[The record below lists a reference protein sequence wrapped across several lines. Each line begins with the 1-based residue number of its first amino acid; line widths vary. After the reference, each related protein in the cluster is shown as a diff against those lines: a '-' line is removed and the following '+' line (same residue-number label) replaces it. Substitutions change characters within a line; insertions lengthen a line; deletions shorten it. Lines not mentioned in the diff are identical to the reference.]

1 MIWIAFKLLTELVK
15 AEFSVLLNNIN
26 YQLFARL
33 NMEKYIKIIISFLF
47 VTGIIILPS
56 FQGVIADGLFEEN
69 LPPATVGDREASLY
83 TKISPPILT
92 SDTMQNAFFQLRLF
106 DSKTG
111 NNITNV
117 NYFLTISKGDKLLL
131 RELFYSKDG
140 PLTLK
145 FEPKQGPITVYGST
159 EPFLGGWTSETGQLT
174 ISGPALTEGGLYHFG
189 VEIFGIDNVRNI
201 FVPENA
207 PRFDSYLSIG
217 DVSESNLT
225 YADQTYNSTLISY
238 YDRIQN
244 FTFEPEVL
252 EAKWAMPFDWN
263 VSRIL
268 SQNIFVHE
276 EIKIPKSF
284 SEFSNSTIFN
294 GTVNGQSLMGR
305 SLAID
310 PFTSE
315 KALIIHFLLNKNDI
329 LKLAQNNEALGV
341 SNDSMEFTIRPQL
354 NQTQTTSVDMVT
366 DTGGIHASLLWN
378 PKPPIIGENTLSIN
392 FSDALSGNSLNADVN
407 YDLSIRTDS
416 GEEIVSK
423 NNITAINGISNQ
435 TVSLPSE
442 GIFNLEVEVKSL
454 KGLNQTL
461 PDTTRNGIARGFVV
475 VS

>member
-1 MIWIAFKLLTELVK
+1 MIQLS
-15 AEFSVLLNNIN
+15 EFLNNIN
-26 YQLFARL
+26 YQLFSRL
-33 NMEKYIKIIISFLF
+33 NMERYFIIILSFLF
-47 VTGIIILPS
+47 VTGAILIPN
-56 FQGVIADGLFEEN
+56 FQQAVADGIFEEN

-92 SDTMQNAFFQLRLF
+92 SDTLQNAFFQLRLF
-106 DSKTG
+106 DAKTG

-117 NYFLTISKGDKLLL
+117 NYFLTITKGDKLLL

-145 FEPKQGPITVYGST
+145 FEPAAAPIRVYGVT

-174 ISGPALTEGGLYHFG
+174 IAGPVLSQGGLYHFG
-189 VEIFGIDNVRNI
+189 IEIFGIDNVRNI

-217 DVSESNLT
+217 DVSTSNLT
-225 YADQTYNSTLISY
+225 YGNQNYNSTLISY

-244 FTFEPEVL
+244 FTFEPKDL
-252 EAKWAMPFDWN
+252 EAKWVMPFNWN
-263 VSRIL
+263 VSRIK

-276 EIKIPKSF
+276 EIKFPKSF
-284 SEFSNSTIFN
+284 SEFSNSTIFS
-294 GTVNGQSLMGR
+294 GTVNGQPVVGR

-329 LKLAQNNEALGV
+329 IKLAENNAVLGI
-341 SNDSMEFTIRPQL
+341 SNDSMKFTIRPEG
-354 NQTQTTSVDMVT
+354 NQSQKTSEDVVT

-378 PKPPIIGENTLSIN
+378 PNPPVIGENALSLN
-392 FSDALSGNSLNADVN
+392 FSDALSGNRLNADVN
-407 YDLSIRTDS
+407 YDLSVKTGS
-416 GEEIVSK
+416 GEEIVS
-423 NNITAINGISNQ
+423 NNNNTATNGISNQ
-435 TVSLPSE
+435 TISLPSN
-442 GIFNLEVEVKSL
+442 GTFNLEVEVKSI

-461 PDTTRNGIARGFVV
+461 PDTTRNGIARGFIV

>member
-1 MIWIAFKLLTELVK
+1 
-15 AEFSVLLNNIN
+15 
-26 YQLFARL
+26 
-33 NMEKYIKIIISFLF
+33 MERYIKIILSILF
-47 VTGIIILPS
+47 VTGTIFIPN
-56 FQGVIADGLFEEN
+56 FQQAIADGIFEEN

-106 DSKTG
+106 DAKTG

-117 NYFLTISKGDKLLL
+117 NYFLTITKGDKLLL

-145 FEPKQGPITVYGST
+145 FEPGDAPIRVYGTT

-174 ISGPALTEGGLYHFG
+174 VAGPVLSQGGLYHFG
-189 VEIFGIDNVRNI
+189 IEIFGIDNVRNI
-201 FVPENA
+201 FIPENA

-217 DVSESNLT
+217 DVFYSNLT
-225 YADQTYNSTLISY
+225 SGNQNYNSTLISY

-244 FTFEPEVL
+244 FTFEPKDL
-252 EAKWAMPFDWN
+252 EAKWTMPFDWN
-263 VSRIL
+263 VSRIK

-276 EIKIPKSF
+276 EIKFPKSF
-284 SEFSNSTIFN
+284 KEFSNSTIFS
-294 GTVNGQSLMGR
+294 GTVNGQPVVGR

-329 LKLAQNNEALGV
+329 IKLAENSAVLGI
-341 SNDSMEFTIRPQL
+341 SNDSMKFTIRPEG
-354 NQTQTTSVDMVT
+354 NQSQMTSEDIVT

-378 PKPPIIGENTLSIN
+378 PNPPLIGENTLTLN
-392 FSDALSGNSLNADVN
+392 FSDALSGNRLNADVN
-407 YDLSIRTDS
+407 YDLSVKTGS
-416 GEEIVSK
+416 GEELVSK
-423 NNITAINGISNQ
+423 NNITTTSGISNQ
-435 TVSLPSE
+435 TISLPSD
-442 GIFNLEVEVKSL
+442 GTFNLEVEVKSL

-461 PDTTRNGIARGFVV
+461 LDTTRNGIARGFVV